1 MSKTAPRMLQAL
13 AASAALAVLCLP
25 ALSQSMSPMR
35 GEVAS
40 FTDTFAVRVFPANPY
55 GHRIKVSVRVYDQ
68 NFNPVAARV
77 TPRDFMLSAE
87 VSRPV
92 LVIVPFEGATQ
103 RKVRICTESVPF
115 PGEQTQ
121 IKAQICGKFLGQQRF

>member
-1 MSKTAPRMLQAL
+1 MTSVLRLLILAAL
-13 AASAALAVLCLP
+13 ATLPAFAASA
-25 ALSQSMSPMR
+25 QSMSPMR

-40 FTDTFAVRVFPANPY
+40 FTDAFAVRVFPANPY
-55 GHRIKVSVRVYDQ
+55 GHRIKISIRVYDQ

-77 TPRDFMLSAE
+77 MPDDFMLGSEA
-87 VSRPV
+87 SRPV
-92 LVIVPFEGATQ
+92 LVVVPFDGAAT

-121 IKAQICGKFLGQQRF
+121 IKAQICGKFLGQRRS